1 MGGMVDNG
9 AIDPMKEC
17 PTMARGLLMLSPLPN
32 LMLSLLP
39 RLMLIPSMIMDTTL
53 DTMACLP
60 VDTVDNGAT
69 TLDTISCL
77 TMVMVENRA
86 TMDTT
91 LDPMAGLTMDMVD
104 NGVTDPME
112 ECSTMARGLLML
124 SPLPRL
130 MLSLLPRLMLIPSM
144 IMDTTLDTMACLTM
158 VMVNNGATMDTI
170 LDPMAGHTMDMVD
183 NGVTDPMKEC
193 STMARGLLMLSPL
206 PRLMLI

>member
-60 VDTVDNGAT
+60 MDTVDNGAT
-69 TLDTISCL
+69 TLDTMACL
-77 TMVMVENRA
+77 TMVMV
-86 TMDTT
+86 
-91 LDPMAGLTMDMVD
+91 D
-104 NGVTDPME
+104 NGVTMPMG

-124 SPLPRL
+124 SP
-130 MLSLLPRLMLIPSM
+130 LPRLMLIPSM

-158 VMVNNGATMDTI
+158 VMV
-170 LDPMAGHTMDMVD
+170 D
-183 NGVTDPMKEC
+183 NG
-193 STMARGLLMLSPL
+193 
-206 PRLMLI
+206 

>member
-1 MGGMVDNG
+1 MGMGMGDNGATMDTTWNHMAGLTMGMVNNG

-53 DTMACLP
+53 DTMACL
-60 VDTVDNGAT
+60 
-69 TLDTISCL
+69 
-77 TMVMVENRA
+77 TMVMVDNGA

-112 ECSTMARGLLML
+112 ECSIMARGLLML
-124 SPLPRL
+124 SP
-130 MLSLLPRLMLIPSM
+130 LPRLMLIPSM

-158 VMVNNGATMDTI
+158 VMVNNGATMD
-170 LDPMAGHTMDMVD
+170 
-183 NGVTDPMKEC
+183 
-193 STMARGLLMLSPL
+193 
-206 PRLMLI
+206 